1 MATKNILVHLNL
13 NGNEIQNVVAQ
24 RLASAPASA
33 VAGQFYYNT
42 QTNLLYVYN
51 GSEWVNALSQGKI
64 YTGGTGITISN
75 TDVILVDFTKV
86 VSTETTVNGKAL
98 SGNITLSYEDVDALP
113 DTTTINDLTSAAQQ
127 AALNSG
133 ATTTNITQI
142 GTNTTA
148 ISTINSKIPAQA
160 TSTNQL
166 ADKNFV
172 NSSISTNTAYFDGTW
187 GTYAAIPSTVAGF
200 TSAGFPEPT
209 NNNYLL
215 VKEDETKDGGTWRY
229 KYVDDGTAYA
239 KSKWKVEYEVNETP
253 LTAAQLAALNSG
265 ITAEA
270 VAQIETNRQDI
281 ADLQTTDVTASSTTT
296 FTNKT
301 ISADTNT
308 ISNLKTD
315 NFKSGIVRT
324 SVRASSSATNT
335 NLVSEKAV
343 ATALESLP
351 HKLTTTNP
359 ALTVSGGVC
368 TWTITNTLGTPDCVA
383 SIREV
388 ATNSEV
394 LCDITYNSANIVV
407 KINSSANITANTYK
421 ATIIG

>member
-187 GTYAAIPSTVAGF
+187 DTYAAIPSTVAGF
-200 TSAGFPEPT
+200 TNAGFPEPT
-209 NNNYLL
+209 NNNYLV
-215 VKEDETKDGGTWRY
+215 VKQDETQDGGTWRY

-270 VAQIETNRQDI
+270 VAQIEANRQDI
-281 ADLQTTDVTASSTTT
+281 AAISVTASSTTT

-308 ISNLKTD
+308 ISDLETD
-315 NFKSGIVRT
+315 NFKSGVVRT
-324 SVRASSSATNT
+324 SVRASSSATDT

-351 HKLTTTNP
+351 HKITTTNP

-368 TWTITNTLGTPDCVA
+368 TWTITNTLRTSDCVA

-394 LCDITYNSANIVV
+394 LCDITYNSANIIV
-407 KINSSANITANTYK
+407 KINSSSNITAKTYK
-421 ATIIG
+421 ATIVG